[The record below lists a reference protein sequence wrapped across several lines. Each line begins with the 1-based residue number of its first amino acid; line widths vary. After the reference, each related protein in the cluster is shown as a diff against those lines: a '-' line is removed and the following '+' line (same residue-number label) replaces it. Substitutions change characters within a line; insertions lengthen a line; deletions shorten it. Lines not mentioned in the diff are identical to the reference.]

1 MNASHTGLTMAG
13 NRGGTFMKLLVFL
26 VVFCC
31 VIAAAWVYFLPVVL
45 TSALQKHTGFRV
57 KVTQLGFNPFTARV
71 DLTGLVISNPVGFPR
86 PDFMEVTSFNANA
99 QMKTLFSDNP
109 VFDYARIEVAY
120 VALVRDADGVLNAQL
135 FNDRLN
141 PPPRP
146 EKGTDE
152 KKKFFSLPEEPPH
165 DASAT
170 QGGPVKPQTAPAKAP
185 ATDSKAKAKPAEAAA
200 KDKKAKDAKPVD
212 VKPVE
217 KPIHFTIHRLEL
229 SLDKVIVADY
239 TKLTPDVREYKCKLY
254 YTFKDFTDPKQL
266 MAPFALKSLQSV
278 GAAIRGLIPGDIG
291 KAFGAATQPVEPML
305 KPKTEKEADPLKT
318 VVEKLEESQKP

>member
-1 MNASHTGLTMAG
+1 MNVLNTGITRAG
-13 NRGGTFMKLLVFL
+13 NRGGTLMKLLVFL
-26 VVFCC
+26 VVFSC

-57 KVTQLGFNPFTARV
+57 KVTQLGFNPFTAKV
-71 DLTGLVISNPVGFPR
+71 DLVGLVISNPVGFPR
-86 PDFMEVTSFNANA
+86 PDFIEVTSFNANA
-99 QMKTLFSDNP
+99 QMKTLFGDNP

-141 PPPRP
+141 PPAHADKDL
-146 EKGTDE
+146 ED
-152 KKKFFSLPEEPPH
+152 KKKALEKAIEPPR

-170 QGGPVKPQTAPAKAP
+170 QGGPVKPKAEPVKTP
-185 ATDSKAKAKPAEAAA
+185 ATNSKAKPAETAA
-200 KDKKAKDAKPVD
+200 KGKNSKDAKEPE

-217 KPIHFTIHRLEL
+217 KPMRFTIHRLEL
-229 SLDKVIVADY
+229 SLDRVIVADY
-239 TKLTPDVREYKCKLY
+239 TKTTPEIREYKCKLY
-254 YTFKDFTDPKQL
+254 YAFNDFTDPKQL
-266 MAPFALKSLQSV
+266 MAPFAIKSLQSV
-278 GAAIRGLIPGDIG
+278 GAAIQGLIPGDIG

-305 KPKTEKEADPLKT
+305 KPKTEQDSDPLKT

>member
-1 MNASHTGLTMAG
+1 MNALTPGITKAG
-13 NRGGTFMKLLVFL
+13 NRGGTLMKLLVFL
-26 VVFCC
+26 VVFSC

-57 KVTQLGFNPFTARV
+57 KVTQLGFNPFTAQV

-86 PDFMEVTSFNANA
+86 PDFIEVASFNANA

-141 PPPRP
+141 PQLHADKTAEDKKKALDKVAEPPR
-146 EKGTDE
+146 
-152 KKKFFSLPEEPPH
+152 
-165 DASAT
+165 DASVS
-170 QGGPVKPQTAPAKAP
+170 QGGPVKPKAEPAKTAAADP
-185 ATDSKAKAKPAEAAA
+185 KAKTKAEAAA
-200 KDKKAKDAKPVD
+200 KDKKSKDAKEQPE

-229 SLDKVIVADY
+229 SLDRVIVADY
-239 TKLTPDVREYKCKLY
+239 TTPKPDVREYKCKLY
-254 YTFKDFTDPKQL
+254 YTFNNFTDPKQL
-266 MAPFALKSLQSV
+266 MAPFAIKSLQSV
-278 GAAIRGLIPGDIG
+278 GAAIQGLIPGDIG

-305 KPKTEKEADPLKT
+305 KPKTEQDVDPLKT